1 MLDSEPMKT
10 PRSLLSFLCLLCSF
24 IPSLKGAELQPYF
37 ARLNEAIGQ
46 REYFERIKRSRM
58 DSLRQQL
65 HSPGIS
71 GEEEYRL
78 TQELFNGYKTYHCDS
93 ALYYIDRGMEL
104 ADRYGNRTWHDEMSL
119 NYSFIL
125 SAAGLHKE
133 SLDNMDKICRNTLSP
148 HLLTEY
154 YARYAQAYIDL
165 NNYAHDNRFSPYYY
179 HMANVYKDSLL
190 NTLDMHTTG
199 ALMYM
204 SRLWYSR
211 QEFEQYQPLFEQ
223 GIRKIASGTHEHA
236 AISFQMSEMY
246 GSLGDSIRRTQS
258 LIESAISDIQAAVK
272 DNYSLRL
279 LALDSYAA
287 GNIPVAYEYI
297 KYSLD
302 DANFFDARQR
312 TIEISRI
319 LPLIENSYQIESQK
333 QKDNLKR
340 YSILVSVLLFFLLLS
355 TLFIYKQMQ
364 RVSRARDEVQA
375 INTKLNRLNNQLAE
389 SNHVK
394 EEYIG
399 QFLSM
404 CSSYIDKLMS
414 YQKMVGRKIQA
425 GQIDDL
431 IKNIK
436 SDAFIDEE
444 QQKLL
449 TNFDAIFLRIY
460 PDFVEQFNKLLH
472 ENERYVLKKEELL
485 NTELRIFAL
494 IRLGISDSSQ
504 IARFLRY
511 SVNSIYTY
519 RTKVKNKAIVP
530 RDNFENEVMKIGEIK
545 Q

>member
-1 MLDSEPMKT
+1 M
-10 PRSLLSFLCLLCSF
+10 
-24 IPSLKGAELQPYF
+24 
-37 ARLNEAIGQ
+37 
-46 REYFERIKRSRM
+46 
-58 DSLRQQL
+58 
-65 HSPGIS
+65 
-71 GEEEYRL
+71 
-78 TQELFNGYKTYHCDS
+78 
-93 ALYYIDRGMEL
+93 
-104 ADRYGNRTWHDEMSL
+104 
-119 NYSFIL
+119 
-125 SAAGLHKE
+125 
-133 SLDNMDKICRNTLSP
+133 
-148 HLLTEY
+148 
-154 YARYAQAYIDL
+154 
-165 NNYAHDNRFSPYYY
+165 
-179 HMANVYKDSLL
+179 
-190 NTLDMHTTG
+190 
-199 ALMYM
+199 
-204 SRLWYSR
+204 
-211 QEFEQYQPLFEQ
+211 
-223 GIRKIASGTHEHA
+223 
-236 AISFQMSEMY
+236 
-246 GSLGDSIRRTQS
+246 
-258 LIESAISDIQAAVK
+258 
-272 DNYSLRL
+272 
-279 LALDSYAA
+279 DSYAA
-287 GNIPVAYEYI
+287 GNIAVAYEYI